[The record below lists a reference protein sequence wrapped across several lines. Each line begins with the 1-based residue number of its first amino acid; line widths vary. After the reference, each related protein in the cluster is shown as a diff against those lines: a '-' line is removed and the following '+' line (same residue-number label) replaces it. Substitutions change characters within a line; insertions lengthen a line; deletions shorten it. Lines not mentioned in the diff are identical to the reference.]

1 LIVLRSLSLPLRV
14 RLPETLFCRLRDDF
28 RVILGADA
36 VDLAICYLLPT
47 TLARLALYL
56 TCNQRVEPVTS
67 ALFFMKRILLSI
79 ALAAAVAAVANAGP
93 SDGWAE
99 DLSGV
104 DPAKH
109 DSPQVQLAAQED
121 AKQWYASH
129 PGHYGDESRSQLWS
143 IGSGHALRR
152 GARGWLVDFYGMT
165 FRDTVLA
172 LSASDSN

>member
-1 LIVLRSLSLPLRV
+1 MPSLSPD
-14 RLPETLFCRLRDDF
+14 PGFEYFFKACRK
-28 RVILGADA
+28 G
-36 VDLAICYLLPT
+36 DLEAKGVTVNSSAGGLSGP
-47 TLARLALYL
+47 RRESDHHL

-109 DSPQVQLAAQED
+109 DSPQVQMAAQED

-172 LSASDSN
+172 LSAADSN